1 MNGNPRVLP
10 GKPEPLGATWDG
22 SGVNFAL
29 FSEHAERV
37 QLCLFDDT
45 GQSEIATLDLPEHI
59 HNVWHGYL
67 PDVRPG
73 QLYGYRISGPYEPER
88 GHRFNPNKLLLD
100 PYARAIVGNMRW
112 SDAQFGYCVDS
123 HNGDLSFDH
132 KDSAPGMPKCQV
144 ADTAFNWD
152 NDAPPRISWENTV
165 IYELHVRGFT
175 IQHPDVAAPFRGTFA
190 GLAAEPVIDHFTRLG
205 ISAIELM
212 PIHAFVDDRWL
223 VNHNLRN
230 YWGYNSIGYFAPHT
244 PYCASGHISEF
255 KMLVKRM
262 HQAGIEVILDV
273 VYNHT
278 GEGDQ
283 LGPTLSFRGIDNA
296 SYYWLNPN
304 SPRHYINVTGCGN
317 TLNVTH
323 PQVQKLIMD
332 SLRYWVDEMHV
343 DGFRFDL
350 AATLGRDT
358 NGSDWS
364 NTFFSMIQ
372 QDPVLSGVKLIAE
385 PWDVGIH
392 GYQAGNFPG
401 GWSEWNGRY
410 RDSIRRYWRGDA
422 GFAGELA
429 SRLSGSS
436 DLYQTRDRRPSAS
449 INFITSHDGF
459 TLTDLVSYNE
469 KHNEQNLED
478 NADGA
483 TENFS
488 WNCGVEGPTDDA
500 TINALRDRQKRN
512 LLTTLLLS
520 QGVPMLLAGDEM
532 GRTQSGNNNAYCQDN
547 PLSWINWGGDP
558 RSTHIG
564 EFVAQLIRLRRAHPV
579 FRRGTFFNGR
589 HNGHEDVLWFGAEGQ
604 ELDET
609 GWINPNRYAL
619 AVLLPGAGLDDD
631 FLLLMNSDPQP
642 VEFQLP
648 PEFSTGWTPALPAD
662 GCEASLSG
670 LRLEGQC
677 MKVLRRL

>member
-1 MNGNPRVLP
+1 MNGSPRVLP

-22 SGVNFAL
+22 GGVNFAL

-37 QLCLFDDT
+37 QLCLFDGN
-45 GQSEIATLDLPEHI
+45 GQSEIATLDLSEHV

-67 PDVRPG
+67 PGVQPG

-100 PYARAIVGNMRW
+100 PYARAIFGNIRW
-112 SDAQFGYCVDS
+112 SDAQFGYRVDNPS
-123 HNGDLSFDH
+123 GDLSFDH
-132 KDSAPGMPKCQV
+132 RNSAPGMPKSQV
-144 ADTAFNWD
+144 VDTAFNWGD
-152 NDAPPRISWENTV
+152 DAPPRTPWENTV

-175 IQHPDVAAPFRGTFA
+175 IQHPDVAASLRGTFA
-190 GLAAEPVIDHFTRLG
+190 GLATDPVIDYLTRLG

-212 PIHAFVDDRWL
+212 PVHTFVDDRRL
-223 VNHNLRN
+223 VARNLRN
-230 YWGYNSIGYFAPHT
+230 YWGYNSIGYFAPHAA
-244 PYCASGHISEF
+244 YCASGHISEF
-255 KMLVKRM
+255 KALVKRM

-296 SYYWLNPN
+296 SYYWLEPG
-304 SPRHYINVTGCGN
+304 SLRHYINVTGCGN

-323 PQVQKLIMD
+323 PQVLKLIMD

-358 NGSDWS
+358 NGIDWS
-364 NTFFSMIQ
+364 SAFFDMVQ
-372 QDPVLSGVKLIAE
+372 QDPVLAGIKLIAE
-385 PWDVGIH
+385 PWDIGSH
-392 GYQAGNFPG
+392 GYQAGNFPA

-410 RDSIRRYWRGDA
+410 RDSIRRYWRGDS
-422 GFAGELA
+422 GFVGELA

-436 DLYQTRDRRPSAS
+436 DLYQARDRKPSAT

-469 KHNEQNLED
+469 KHNEANLED
-478 NADGA
+478 NADGT

-488 WNCGVEGPTDDA
+488 GNCGVEGPTDDA
-500 TINALRDRQKRN
+500 QINAMRNRQKRN
-512 LLTTLLLS
+512 LLATLLLS
-520 QGVPMLLAGDEM
+520 QGVPMLLAGDEI

-547 PLSWINWGGDP
+547 PISWINWREDP
-558 RSTHIG
+558 ESARLK
-564 EFVAQLIRLRRAHPV
+564 EFVVQLVHLRRTCPV
-579 FRRGTFFNGR
+579 FRRQTFFKGR
-589 HNGHEDVLWFGAEGQ
+589 CSGQADVLWFGAEGQ
-604 ELDET
+604 ELDEA
-609 GWINPNRYAL
+609 GWTNPSRNAL
-619 AVLLPGAGLDDD
+619 AALLPGTSPNDD
-631 FLLLMNSDPQP
+631 FLLLMNSAPQP

-648 PEFSTGWTPALPAD
+648 AEFSAGWRSALPAHE
-662 GCEASLSG
+662 GETSSSELQLG
-670 LRLEGQC
+670 GQC
-677 MKVLRRL
+677 IKVLRRL